1 MGSFAWDISFGVF
14 RLETFV
20 CDPSLENFRLEISLG
35 SFRARPS
42 ALKHSLGNVGFGSF
56 VSELSLGIFRLGYST
71 WDDSIGSFRLGSFA

>member
-1 MGSFAWDISFGVF
+1 MTLLETFKDIGWHLWFGICRLGSVAWDISFGVF
-14 RLETFV
+14 RLETFG

-56 VSELSLGIFRLGYST
+56 V
-71 WDDSIGSFRLGSFA
+71 